1 MFECLIVGD
10 SIAVGTHRVLPECV
24 TYAKGGINSW
34 QWNKDNPV
42 PNRNLSAKTAII
54 SLGSNDHKGVNTFKE
69 LMVVREKVQADHVYW
84 IMPAIKPQVQEIVR
98 KVAATNNDT
107 VIEIK
112 HLQPDGVHPSMRG
125 YKDIASQAKL

>member
-10 SIAVGTHRVLPECV
+10 SIAVGTHQVLPECV

-34 QWNKDNPV
+34 QWNKSNPV

-69 LMVVREKVQADHVYW
+69 LMVVREKVQADRVYW
-84 IMPAIKPQVQEIVR
+84 IMPAIKPEVQEIVR

-107 VIEIK
+107 IIEIK
-112 HLQPDGVHPSMRG
+112 HLQSDGVHPSMRG